1 MPNRIG
7 SLKGKNIQICLPHCS
22 IVSSYLFFFFSLRN
36 NIPLENGDKYNF
48 NEDGSE
54 MTIQDVTKLDEGDY
68 TCIALNKAGKS
79 EQELSL
85 KVFGKNP

>member
-1 MPNRIG
+1 LLYCFNKLAL
-7 SLKGKNIQICLPHCS
+7 S
-22 IVSSYLFFFFSLRN
+22 FLRN
-36 NIPLENGDKYNF
+36 NIPLESGDKYNF

-68 TCIALNKAGKS
+68 TCIASNKAGKS